1 MTVPADFTGIVRDP
15 EPLAGPAG
23 DTRVYFEVREYE
35 HGREVDRWVTSRRRK
50 A

>member
-1 MTVPADFTGIVRDP
+1 MNIPADFTGTVRDS

-23 DTRVYFEVREYE
+23 DPRVYFEVREYQR
-35 HGREVDRWVTSRRRK
+35 GVEVDRWVTSRRK